1 MGELQLAKS
10 VVIGE
15 CLMRDGL
22 QNLDF
27 FVPTDTKVWLIDAL
41 TECGFKSIE
50 VTAFSHPKYQPQF
63 RDGEEVLKRIK
74 RKPGVQYRAV
84 AVGEKAHERLVD
96 AAKRG
101 LVEEPGYG
109 MWIGVSETH
118 ARANTGCTHDQL
130 WEQARKVAK
139 DAERD
144 GRDFRGS
151 IATAF
156 GCPIEGPQPPEKII
170 EWAKRFYELGARRI
184 QIADTTGE
192 GTPKQVYETFT
203 ELRQRWPDVNFNAHF
218 HESRGW
224 ALANC
229 WAALTTGCTDFD
241 SSIGGLGGQPT
252 NFIDRVPVGGTGQRY
267 TPSDLTGNVRTE
279 DLVVMLDECGIDTGL
294 DIDRVLEVGRMME
307 RICGRP
313 LRSWT
318 TKSGRIPKHPT
329 EYYYKLRE
337 RWEKTPK

>member
-1 MGELQLAKS
+1 MEEMQLPKK
-10 VVIGE
+10 VNIGE
-15 CLMRDGL
+15 CVMRDGL
-22 QNLDF
+22 QNLDI
-27 FVPTDTKVWLIDAL
+27 FVPTDAKVWLIDAL
-41 TECGFKSIE
+41 TECGFKAIE
-50 VTAFSHPKYQPQF
+50 VTSFAHPKFLPQF
-63 RDGEEVLKRIK
+63 KDGEEVLKRIK
-74 RKPGVQYRAV
+74 RKPGVRYGVV

-109 MWIGVSETH
+109 VWIGVSETH
-118 ARANTGCTHDQL
+118 ARANTGRTHAQL

-144 GRDFRGS
+144 GREFRGS

-156 GCPIEGPQPPEKII
+156 GCPIEGPQPPEKVI

-192 GTPKQVYETFT
+192 GTPKQVYEIFT
-203 ELRQRWPDVNFNAHF
+203 ECRQLWPDVNFYAHF

-241 SSIGGLGGQPT
+241 SSIGGMGGQPT
-252 NFIDRVPVGGTGQRY
+252 NFIDRVPVGGTGSRY

-279 DLVVMLDECGIDTGL
+279 DLVVMFDECGIDTGL
-294 DIDRVLEVGRMME
+294 DIDRVLEVGRMVE
-307 RICGRP
+307 RICGRE

-318 TKSGRIPKHPT
+318 TKSGRIPKQPT
-329 EYYYKLRE
+329 DYYYKLQE
-337 RWEKTPK
+337 QWEKAFK

>member
-27 FVPTDTKVWLIDAL
+27 FVPTNAKVWLIDAL
-41 TECGFKSIE
+41 SDCGFKSIE
-50 VTAFSHPKYQPQF
+50 VTAFSDPRRQPQF
-63 RDGEEVLKRIK
+63 KDAEEVLSRIK
-74 RKPGVQYRAV
+74 RKPGVHYGAV
-84 AVGEKAHERLVD
+84 AIGMKAHERLVD

-101 LVEEPGYG
+101 LVEVPYYG

-118 ARANTGCTHDQL
+118 ARANTGRTHDQL
-130 WEQARKVAK
+130 WEQARQIAK
-139 DAERD
+139 DAERE
-144 GRDFRGS
+144 GKKFLGS

-156 GCPIEGPQPPEKII
+156 GCPIEGPQPLEKVI
-170 EWAKRFYELGARRI
+170 EWAKRYYELGARRI

-192 GTPKQVYETFT
+192 GTPKQVYECFT
-203 ELRQRWPDVNFNAHF
+203 ELRQRWPDVNFYAHF

-229 WAALTTGCTDFD
+229 WAALMAGCTDFD
-241 SSIGGLGGQPT
+241 SSIGGIGGQPT
-252 NFIDRVPVGGTGQRY
+252 NFIDREPVGGTGERY